1 MYHGIQNYDP
11 SQPRLH
17 VEMRKGDTLSRLLR
31 NMIDDGLVDETVFEG
46 DRRGKILRITPQG
59 RRIRKKMWSI
69 YGPLLREHMSKVSLT
84 GEIENLT
91 DKLNLLCPEG
101 VFEK

>member
-1 MYHGIQNYDP
+1 MRAFEIER
-11 SQPRLH
+11 RLLF
-17 VEMRKGDTLSRLLR
+17 EQSNLSRLLR
-31 NMIDDGLVDETVFEG
+31 NMIDEGLVVETVFEG

-59 RRIRKKMWSI
+59 RRIRIKMWNV
-69 YGPLLREHMSKVSLT
+69 YGPLLQAQMRKVSQT

-91 DKLNLLCPEG
+91 EKLNLLCPEG